1 VRTTIS
7 KTCFR
12 RKRPSSDIVQWARS
26 MAAMPPWVLA
36 ASHDLTLSQA
46 ERVQAILADLA
57 GQAGAR

>member
-1 VRTTIS
+1 
-7 KTCFR
+7 
-12 RKRPSSDIVQWARS
+12 